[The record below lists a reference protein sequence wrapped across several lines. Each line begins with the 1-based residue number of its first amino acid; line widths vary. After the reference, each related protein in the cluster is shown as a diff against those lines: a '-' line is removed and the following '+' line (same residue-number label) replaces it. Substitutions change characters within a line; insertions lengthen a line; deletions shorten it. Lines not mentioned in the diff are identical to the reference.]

1 MTAAR
6 PQRRAVVDEVDL
18 DGEIVVFDGY
28 EVHHLAGPAAAV
40 WRLADGTLSVEQIA
54 AVLAE
59 GYRARSGRGAAAHPR
74 RHPGA
79 APARP
84 CQLNWGQD
92 SVGQAGPPPVGW
104 ETCQSSA
111 PDLPTA

>member
-6 PQRRAVVDEVDL
+6 PQRRVLVDAVDL
-18 DGEIVVFDGY
+18 DGEIVGFDGY

-59 GYRARSGRGAAAHPR
+59 GYRLDLAEARRRTRDVIRELRQRG
-74 RHPGA
+74 
-79 APARP
+79 
-84 CQLNWGQD
+84 
-92 SVGQAGPPPVGW
+92 VVI
-104 ETCQSSA
+104 
-111 PDLPTA
+111 